1 MKLHN
6 YDVIVLGGGAAGLMA
21 AFTAAKRD
29 LSVLVIE
36 KSNMVGKKILM
47 SGGGHCNFTNGFVD
61 YDDFISENVNFCR
74 SAFSKYGP
82 NDFMDLVNKH
92 KIPYVVRR
100 NNQFFCEGS
109 SRDILNMLLKE
120 CDSAGVEIMTNV
132 HIETI
137 KHESLDNQEG
147 FVWLEDGGSKFT
159 LRGGINDRIARAE
172 LSFVSTSLIIATGA
186 LSIPTLGGSGF
197 GYEVARN
204 FSIEV
209 TNTKPGLVPFT
220 LGGEDKFF
228 SSELSGVSIPV
239 LIKVGSVEFKDDML
253 FTHKGVSGPSVLQA
267 SSYWEHGTTVRIDL
281 LPDFDFLEALYFEKT
296 QGNKKLLRTYLSTM
310 LPRSLVAILEV
321 ILWDSHSEVP
331 IKQMPNQLIE
341 NISSYIKSWTLI
353 PTGTEGYRTAE
364 VTVGGVSTRQLDSR
378 TMEYKNCPGLY
389 FIGEVVDVTGH
400 LGGYNFQWAWSSG
413 FTAGSAVG

>member
-1 MKLHN
+1 
-6 YDVIVLGGGAAGLMA
+6 
-21 AFTAAKRD
+21 
-29 LSVLVIE
+29 
-36 KSNMVGKKILM
+36 
-47 SGGGHCNFTNGFVD
+47 
-61 YDDFISENVNFCR
+61 
-74 SAFSKYGP
+74 
-82 NDFMDLVNKH
+82 MDLVNKH

-228 SSELSGVSIPV
+228 SSE
-239 LIKVGSVEFKDDML
+239 
-253 FTHKGVSGPSVLQA
+253 
-267 SSYWEHGTTVRIDL
+267 
-281 LPDFDFLEALYFEKT
+281 
-296 QGNKKLLRTYLSTM
+296 
-310 LPRSLVAILEV
+310 
-321 ILWDSHSEVP
+321 P

-341 NISSYIKSWTLI
+341 NISSYIKAWTLI

-413 FTAGSAVG
+413 FTAGSAVR